1 MTRARAR
8 TLLLAA
14 SLAASGALRLG
25 AQRPLGRR
33 AAFSSFGGA
42 LLAPQVGRAAF
53 SGALGGALLAPQA
66 ARALDPAKDR
76 PNDSLL
82 LILRVKEAAAQ
93 ETRLI
98 KSGKFRDLQRN
109 SIKLAISLMLDNYQL
124 LDNVNKCARLA
135 GGSRSQEAFSV
146 GQSAVEALQSVLEYF
161 DSSSS
166 SLKVDTISS
175 EKQAFV
181 VRALDVASQRL
192 DQFLAYLPPEQVATA
207 VAFIDYENEL
217 NLREYAQ
224 ANPGQG
230 TYLNPKPT

>member
-1 MTRARAR
+1 MTRAR

-25 AQRPLGRR
+25 AQHHVTRR
-33 AAFSSFGGA
+33 AAFAGLGSA
-42 LLAPQVGRAAF
+42 LLTPRVAE
-53 SGALGGALLAPQA
+53 
-66 ARALDPAKDR
+66 ALDPAKDR

-166 SLKVDTISS
+166 SL
-175 EKQAFV
+175 
-181 VRALDVASQRL
+181 
-192 DQFLAYLPPEQVATA
+192 
-207 VAFIDYENEL
+207 
-217 NLREYAQ
+217 
-224 ANPGQG
+224 
-230 TYLNPKPT
+230 

>member
-1 MTRARAR
+1 MTRTR

-14 SLAASGALRLG
+14 SLAASSALRLG

-33 AAFSSFGGA
+33 AAF
-42 LLAPQVGRAAF
+42 VG
-53 SGALGGALLAPQA
+53 LGGALVTPKIAQ
-66 ARALDPAKDR
+66 ALDPTKDR

-98 KSGKFRDLQRN
+98 KSGKFKDLQRN

-124 LDNVNKCARLA
+124 LDNINKAARFA
-135 GGSRSQEAFSV
+135 GGSRSQEAYSV
-146 GQSAVEALQSVLEYF
+146 GQGAVEALQSVLEYF

-181 VRALDVASQRL
+181 VRALDVASQRI

>member
-14 SLAASGALRLG
+14 SLAASSSLKLG
-25 AQRPLGRR
+25 ARRPLGRR
-33 AAFSSFGGA
+33 AAFSS
-42 LLAPQVGRAAF
+42 
-53 SGALGGALLAPQA
+53 LGGALVTPQI

-192 DQFLAYLPPEQVATA
+192 DQFLAYLPPDQVATA